1 MFPVKLHVFSGIE
14 GRLAIMVSG
23 GGVDS
28 PLQDEGHSAA
38 LRGRRESSLWYS
50 AGYDGSGRSPRHFV
64 VADVY

>member
-1 MFPVKLHVFSGIE
+1 
-14 GRLAIMVSG
+14 MVSG

-38 LRGRRESSLWYS
+38 LRGRRESSLWSS

-64 VADVY
+64 VAEVY